1 MLKHLQEIHQKTQKN
16 NIDFYTPAGLHIY
29 FKDKIEN
36 KDVNV
41 EKVISK
47 LESKIPLHLFADIE
61 MIIIGW
67 FDEFAERDINAFND
81 SGTICIS
88 NFQDDEDDLLDDLIH
103 EIAHATE
110 SEYGYTIYAD
120 EKIKDEFLRKRKHLH
135 DILWSHGYK
144 APLSFFMDPEFS
156 QEFDDFLHKKVGYDK
171 LSPLLQGL
179 FINAYA
185 ATSLREYYATA
196 FTEYYMDS
204 NHNFLKNVS
213 PQVYKK
219 INDLQKPEFLDNSI

>member
-1 MLKHLQEIHQKTQKN
+1 MLKHLQEIHQKSLKS
-16 NIDFYTPAGLHIY
+16 NINFYTPAGLHVY
-29 FKDKIEN
+29 FKDPVEN

-41 EKVISK
+41 ERVISK
-47 LESKIPLHLFADIE
+47 LEAKIPPHLFADIE

-67 FDEFAERDINAFND
+67 FDEFAERDIN
-81 SGTICIS
+81 
-88 NFQDDEDDLLDDLIH
+88 

-110 SEYGYTIYAD
+110 SEYGYNIYAD

-156 QEFDDFLHKKVGYDK
+156 QEFDDFLHKKVGYEK

-179 FINAYA
+179 FVSAYA

-219 INDLQKPEFLDNSI
+219 INNLQKPELLDNSV